1 MAALSPATA
10 GFGACV
16 VPSSRAE
23 CQCRVSVAERRCPH
37 SASCQAEGTLA
48 SGGGEGSAEGE
59 RLAER
64 GTRPGGTRHSPS
76 PGLLESRS
84 FFQNKSFYKVHVYL
98 LSVGSEGLYIAVL
111 RAAS

>member
-48 SGGGEGSAEGE
+48 SGGGGG
-59 RLAER
+59 R
-64 GTRPGGTRHSPS
+64 GGRTAGGTRHSPS
-76 PGLLESRS
+76 PGLLESSS
-84 FFQNKSFYKVHVYL
+84 FFQNKNT
-98 LSVGSEGLYIAVL
+98 
-111 RAAS
+111 

>member
-48 SGGGEGSAEGE
+48 SGGGGGARRENGWRNEA
-59 RLAER
+59 LAL
-64 GTRPGGTRHSPS
+64 PGAARKQ
-76 PGLLESRS
+76 
-84 FFQNKSFYKVHVYL
+84 FI
-98 LSVGSEGLYIAVL
+98 LSE
-111 RAAS
+111 